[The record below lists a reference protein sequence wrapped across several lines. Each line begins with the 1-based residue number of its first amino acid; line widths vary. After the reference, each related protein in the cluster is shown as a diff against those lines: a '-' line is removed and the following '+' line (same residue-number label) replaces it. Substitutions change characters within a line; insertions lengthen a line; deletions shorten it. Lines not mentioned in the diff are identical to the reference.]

1 MRLIKRAKNDH
12 LLLLVLHQ
20 MICDGWS
27 ISLLL
32 RELGKLY
39 SAFVK
44 KSDRGSRR
52 AEDNLQPICR
62 AAKKFAARRAIAKST
77 RVLEETVAWQRRR
90 ASAARAIMR
99 GRRRRLF
106 AARAFRSRFLQA
118 GPDVAAARRRS
129 RVRPFCVTL
138 MAAFNVLLSR
148 YSNQE
153 DIPVGFPVAN
163 RRHADTEDLIGAFV
177 NTLVLRTDL
186 SGKPTFRELLRRVR
200 SHCQDALAQ
209 QDLPFE
215 KLVEELQRERDLS
228 RNPLFQVMFAYQ
240 NHPAAE
246 FKIPGVRAETVELSR
261 CDGEI
266 RI

>member
-1 MRLIKRAKNDH
+1 MP
-12 LLLLVLHQ
+12 
-20 MICDGWS
+20 S
-27 ISLLL
+27 
-32 RELGKLY
+32 GKEIRCE
-39 SAFVK
+39 A
-44 KSDRGSRR
+44 SDCKVNSRTGR
-52 AEDNLQPICR
+52 NRC
-62 AAKKFAARRAIAKST
+62 
-77 RVLEETVAWQRRR
+77 LE
-90 ASAARAIMR
+90 
-99 GRRRRLF
+99 
-106 AARAFRSRFLQA
+106 
-118 GPDVAAARRRS
+118 ARRRGCEEGATL
-129 RVRPFCVTL
+129 FMTL

-153 DIPVGFPVAN
+153 DISVGFPVAN

-186 SGKPTFRELLRRVR
+186 SGEPTFRALLRRVR

-246 FKIPGVRAETVELSR
+246 FKIPGVRAETVELA
-261 CDGEI
+261 G
-266 RI
+266 